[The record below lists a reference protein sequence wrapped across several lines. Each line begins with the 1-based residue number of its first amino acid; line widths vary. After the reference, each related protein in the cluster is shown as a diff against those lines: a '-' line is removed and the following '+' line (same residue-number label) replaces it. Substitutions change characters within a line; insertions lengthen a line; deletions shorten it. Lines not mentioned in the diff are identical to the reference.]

1 MTRSP
6 DEPVGSVASCHGIA
20 KLWPNGPVVG
30 KQNRAFINILLTM
43 SDPLKGLFQGLAPGL
58 AALEKKAAAAQSLTE
73 KVRGELAEA
82 LRPHLVSASRRGE
95 DLVVIMDS
103 AAWTPRVRYGAR
115 ALKARLEAG
124 GEAPIGKLMVK
135 VRAGSSGERRAES
148 GE

>member
-1 MTRSP
+1 
-6 DEPVGSVASCHGIA
+6 
-20 KLWPNGPVVG
+20 
-30 KQNRAFINILLTM
+30 M

-135 VRAGSSGERRAES
+135 VRAGRR
-148 GE
+148 G